1 MIEAL
6 WDFFGLYKAGSDY
19 LPGFWLTMLLL
30 YLNAGLYLADLYHLV
45 KRKSKAETVSLMA
58 IPGIF
63 AILLVSVASFFT
75 HVPNLLRETSRAKCL
90 SLLITT
96 MLPETNLALLLVVFY
111 LPLLT
116 DISGWT
122 YSKNKNGRWKRITF
136 ADGRTLEVSE
146 QEAEAAKEMLSYA
159 SNRLCAQK
167 ETGGNRSNINN
178 MPGTEE
184 TWNPVINPAK
194 TTYQK
199 LVKVFMC
206 MLIILFMMSY
216 QILK

>member
-96 MLPETNLALLLVVFY
+96 MLPETNLALLLVVFLY
-111 LPLLT
+111 PVLWGIGFWQLQTLGAVLY
-116 DISGWT
+116 SGLYCMDYTGVW
-122 YSKNKNGRWKRITF
+122 YR
-136 ADGRTLEVSE
+136 
-146 QEAEAAKEMLSYA
+146 LSPDFREKY
-159 SNRLCAQK
+159 
-167 ETGGNRSNINN
+167 
-178 MPGTEE
+178 
-184 TWNPVINPAK
+184 PA
-194 TTYQK
+194 
-199 LVKVFMC
+199 
-206 MLIILFMMSY
+206 
-216 QILK
+216 

>member
-96 MLPETNLALLLVVFY
+96 
-111 LPLLT
+111 
-116 DISGWT
+116 
-122 YSKNKNGRWKRITF
+122 
-136 ADGRTLEVSE
+136 
-146 QEAEAAKEMLSYA
+146 
-159 SNRLCAQK
+159 
-167 ETGGNRSNINN
+167 
-178 MPGTEE
+178 
-184 TWNPVINPAK
+184 
-194 TTYQK
+194 
-199 LVKVFMC
+199 
-206 MLIILFMMSY
+206 
-216 QILK
+216 

>member
-90 SLLITT
+90 SLLITLSGS
-96 MLPETNLALLLVVFY
+96 MGNRVLA
-111 LPLLT
+111 
-116 DISGWT
+116 S
-122 YSKNKNGRWKRITF
+122 
-136 ADGRTLEVSE
+136 
-146 QEAEAAKEMLSYA
+146 AEARAWQLQTLGAVLYSGLYCMDYTGVWYRLSPDFREKY
-159 SNRLCAQK
+159 
-167 ETGGNRSNINN
+167 
-178 MPGTEE
+178 
-184 TWNPVINPAK
+184 PA
-194 TTYQK
+194 
-199 LVKVFMC
+199 
-206 MLIILFMMSY
+206 
-216 QILK
+216 